1 MFNNLDEVLRFI
13 KQNIPKPDTRVTTKQ
28 ALDSIYQKRALPTK
42 KNDCQNLLNKY
53 KYNSVLDP
61 IKPKYTG
68 LFGAIQIAEYWVFE
82 SAIHGEIRTVYTF
95 SKPDY
100 VLYLVDYHRF
110 KMAANWLMT
119 QTNHDQSNNTDIQGE
134 YYDKAQYNQICQ
146 TLNQYC

>member
-13 KQNIPKPDTRVTTKQ
+13 KQNIPKPDARVTTKQ

-53 KYNSVLDP
+53 KY
-61 IKPKYTG
+61 TG
-68 LFGAIQIAEYWVFE
+68 IFGAIQIAEYWVFE
-82 SAIHGEIRTVYTF
+82 SAIHGEIRAVYTF

-119 QTNHDQSNNTDIQGE
+119 QTNHDQSNNTDIQDE

-146 TLNQYC
+146 TLNQYR